1 MLSHYHAEIDPEN
14 ENNSHS
20 SVVRMVGSNKRVLE
34 AGCSSGHVSEVLKSQ
49 GCRVVGVEIDPLAA
63 RSAEQW
69 LERLIIGDFEDGSVW
84 SALSDEVFDVVV
96 FADVLEHLKDPLA
109 TLRASTAHL
118 APLGTVIISVPNIA
132 HADVKIAL
140 LKGLFPY
147 AESGLL
153 DQTHVHFFTRDSL
166 LTLLHDAGLV
176 ATEFTRVTAPVFST
190 EIGVT
195 ASDVA
200 DDVLGAILAD
210 REAQSYQ
217 FVVKA
222 VRDDGAASIEHLSTD
237 LIALSDQL
245 LDQTRRADA
254 LHAANQT
261 LENQVLDLRAH
272 HERDEQ
278 ELALLRSQINKV
290 KRVLPMRLIRR
301 LRESPNP

>member
-1 MLSHYHAEIDPEN
+1 MLSHYHVEIDPNN

-20 SVVRMVGSNKRVLE
+20 SVLRMVGSNKRVLE

-49 GCRVVGVEIDPLAA
+49 GCSVVGIEIDPLAA

-69 LERLIIGDFEDGSVW
+69 LERVIIGDFEDGTIW
-84 SALSDEVFDVVV
+84 PALENELFDVIV
-96 FADVLEHLKDPLA
+96 FADVLEHLKDPLS
-109 TLRASTAHL
+109 TLRESIPHL
-118 APLGTVIISVPNIA
+118 RTQGTVVISVPNIA

-147 AESGLL
+147 SESGLL
-153 DQTHVHFFTRDSL
+153 DQTHLHFFTKDSL
-166 LTLLHDAGLV
+166 LALLHDAGLV

-195 ASDVA
+195 SSDV
-200 DDVLGAILAD
+200 DEHVLAAIVAD
-210 REAQSYQ
+210 REAETYQ
-217 FVVKA
+217 FVIKA
-222 VRDDGAASIEHLSTD
+222 VRDDGAASIEHLSVD
-237 LIALSDQL
+237 LVTLSDKL

-254 LHAANQT
+254 LHAANET
-261 LENQVLDLRAH
+261 LEAQVLALGAQR
-272 HERDEQ
+272 ERDEQ
-278 ELALLRSQINKV
+278 ELVLLRSQINKI

>member
-1 MLSHYHAEIDPEN
+1 MLSHYHAEIDPNN

-20 SVVRMVGSNKRVLE
+20 SVLRMVGSNKRVLE

-49 GCRVVGVEIDPLAA
+49 GCSVVGIEIDPQAA

-69 LERLIIGDFEDGSVW
+69 LERVIIGDFEDGTIW
-84 SALSDEVFDVVV
+84 PALENELFDVIV
-96 FADVLEHLKDPLA
+96 FADVLEHLKDPLS
-109 TLRASTAHL
+109 TLRESIPHL
-118 APLGTVIISVPNIA
+118 RTQGTVVISVPNIA

-147 AESGLL
+147 SESGLL
-153 DQTHVHFFTRDSL
+153 DQTHLHFFTKDSL
-166 LTLLHDAGLV
+166 LALLHDAGLV

-195 ASDVA
+195 SSDV
-200 DDVLGAILAD
+200 DEHVLAAIVAD
-210 REAQSYQ
+210 REAETYQ
-217 FVVKA
+217 FVIKA
-222 VRDDGAASIEHLSTD
+222 VRDDGTASIEHLSLD
-237 LIALSDQL
+237 LVTLSDKL

-254 LHAANQT
+254 LHAANET
-261 LENQVLDLRAH
+261 LEAQVLSLGVQ

-278 ELALLRSQINKV
+278 ELVLLRSQINKV